1 MLRVEKESTIPEETV
16 RVVRR
21 AFPKGNPYIRL
32 RDALGPIFQDE
43 DFVDLYPAKGQP
55 GWSAWRLALVTVM
68 QYMENLTDRQAAE
81 AVRARLDW

>member
-21 AFPKGNPYIRL
+21 AFPKGNAYIRL

-43 DFVDLYPAKGQP
+43 WTCIQPKGSPAGRHG
-55 GWSAWRLALVTVM
+55 GWRG
-68 QYMENLTDRQAAE
+68 
-81 AVRARLDW
+81 